1 MVREEPPRQ
10 QPQQQEE
17 EEDGEGD
24 GMEDLDLQG
33 WPGPWRGPPGTLAGR
48 TPAGAKPL
56 DATAP
61 PPASHAP
68 PHPRVDG
75 EAVGH
80 GTDVTTRRSAG

>member
-1 MVREEPPRQ
+1 MALV
-10 QPQQQEE
+10 
-17 EEDGEGD
+17 
-24 GMEDLDLQG
+24 
-33 WPGPWRGPPGTLAGR
+33 LAGA
-48 TPAGAKPL
+48 AGHPGGADPGGCKAAL

-68 PHPRVDG
+68 HHPRVDG

>member
-17 EEDGEGD
+17 EEEVVK
-24 GMEDLDLQG
+24 GMG
-33 WPGPWRGPPGTLAGR
+33 WRTLGPAGMALVLAGA
-48 TPAGAKPL
+48 AGHPGGADPGRCQAAL

-68 PHPRVDG
+68 HHPRVDG
-75 EAVGH
+75 EAV
-80 GTDVTTRRSAG
+80 TAPT